1 MEELLLG
8 DSLEALIDHRGRTPK
23 KLGTDFTDSGVP
35 VISAKL
41 VDNGSIDFGSARF
54 VDVDTWKRWMPT
66 PLQRNDV
73 VLTSEAPLGRTAQIR
88 TNAPVV
94 LGQRLFALR
103 GAVGVLDSTFLR
115 YWLESPR
122 GQASLASMASGTTVV
137 GIRQEL
143 LLKVKIPAPS
153 FKKQRTIGAVLGSLD
168 DKIAANEKTI
178 RASTAL
184 AESLVAGSL
193 LDKESKLGDIAAITM
208 GTSPKGEFLSEEQL
222 DLPFYQGVRDFGFLR
237 PNHRI
242 FTDHP
247 VREADTGDILFAV
260 RAPVGEVNIATERTA
275 IGRGLAAIRGI
286 ENHVALFYLLRSRPD
301 LWNSHQ
307 DSGTVFAS
315 INKTDLAAALVPS
328 IAMSETEERS
338 LRVLHEHSLA
348 TVEENRV
355 LAKTRDELLPLLM
368 NGKISVR
375 EAEQEATSAGA
386 DIPSEDI
393 GA

>member
-1 MEELLLG
+1 MATIRDLCLSIGSGSTPSRKRPEFFIGDIPWLKTKELADATVFDTEENISTLALEKSSCKLFPAGAVVMAMYGATVGKLGLLG
-8 DSLEALIDHRGRTPK
+8 RKMTTNQACCAMVTNPDLL
-23 KLGTDFTDSGVP
+23 
-35 VISAKL
+35 
-41 VDNGSIDFGSARF
+41 DNRY
-54 VDVDTWKRWMPT
+54 
-66 PLQRNDV
+66 
-73 VLTSEAPLGRTAQIR
+73 
-88 TNAPVV
+88 
-94 LGQRLFALR
+94 LF
-103 GAVGVLDSTFLR
+103 
-115 YWLESPR
+115 YWLKRNRREIHDLSNGAAQQNLSVR
-122 GQASLASMASGTTVV
+122 
-137 GIRQEL
+137 I
-143 LLKVKIPAPS
+143 
-153 FKKQRTIGAVLGSLD
+153 IGAIEIEPPPVGKQVRISRVLGSLD
-168 DKIAANEKTI
+168 DKIAANEKAI

-386 DIPSEDI
+386 DIPSEEI

>member
-1 MEELLLG
+1 MATIRDLCLSIGSGSTPSRKRPEFFIGDIPWLKTKELADATVFDTEENISTLALEKSSCKLFPAGAVVMAMYGATVGKLGLLG
-8 DSLEALIDHRGRTPK
+8 RKMTTNQACCAMVTNPDLL
-23 KLGTDFTDSGVP
+23 
-35 VISAKL
+35 
-41 VDNGSIDFGSARF
+41 DNRY
-54 VDVDTWKRWMPT
+54 
-66 PLQRNDV
+66 
-73 VLTSEAPLGRTAQIR
+73 
-88 TNAPVV
+88 
-94 LGQRLFALR
+94 LF
-103 GAVGVLDSTFLR
+103 
-115 YWLESPR
+115 YWLKRNRREIHDLSNGAAQQNLSVR
-122 GQASLASMASGTTVV
+122 
-137 GIRQEL
+137 I
-143 LLKVKIPAPS
+143 
-153 FKKQRTIGAVLGSLD
+153 IGAIEIEPPPVGKQVRISRVLGSLD
-168 DKIAANEKTI
+168 DKIAANEKAI

-193 LDKESKLGDIAAITM
+193 LDKESKLGDIATITM
-208 GTSPKGEFLSEEQL
+208 GTSPKGEFLSEKQL
-222 DLPFYQGVRDFGFLR
+222 DLPFYQGVRDFGFLK

-315 INKTDLAAALVPS
+315 INKTDLAAALIPA
-328 IAMSETEERS
+328 IAMSKTEERS
-338 LRVLHEHSLA
+338 LRALHEHSLA
-348 TVEENRV
+348 MVEENRV

-375 EAEQEATSAGA
+375 EAKQEATSAGA
-386 DIPSEDI
+386 DIPSEEI
-393 GA
+393 EA